1 MIILTIYLVIAMK
14 LTPTDVNMMK
24 QTHERYPIQF
34 AFHETHTVQPR
45 KPESYTEN
53 HKIWFYLLWIPF

>member
-1 MIILTIYLVIAMK
+1 MK

-24 QTHERYPIQF
+24 QNPEHYLILLG
-34 AFHETHTVQPR
+34 FHEIHTVQP
-45 KPESYTEN
+45 KTPEPYTEN